1 MDTYPV
7 QASVTKRY
15 GKTTI
20 LDAIELTFQRGEIFG
35 LLGPSGSGKTT
46 LVKLLCGIEEATEG
60 TVQVFNQQMPD
71 LNVMNRM
78 GYMAQA
84 DALYVEL
91 TAKENLEFF
100 ASLSGVKRTERKER
114 IQEVMKLVDL
124 EQHLDKKVETYS
136 GGMKRRLSLA
146 IALLHKPD
154 ILLLDEPTVG
164 IDPSLRQ
171 RIWDTFE
178 ALRMKGVLILV
189 TTHVMDEAE
198 RCSRLGLIREGKLI
212 AVGTPDEI
220 KTNTKSTTIE
230 QAFLT
235 YGGVKR

>member
-20 LDAIELTFQRGEIFG
+20 LDGIELTFQRGEIFG

>member
-1 MDTYPV
+1 MISHPIQV
-7 QASVTKRY
+7 SITKRY

-20 LDAIELTFQRGEIFG
+20 LDGIELSLQSGEIFG

-60 TVQVFNQQMPD
+60 SVQVFEQQMPD
-71 LNVMNRM
+71 LKLMKRI
-78 GYMAQA
+78 GYMAQS

-100 ASLSGVKRTERKER
+100 ASMSGVKRSECKER
-114 IQEVMKLVDL
+114 MQEVMKLVDL
-124 EQHLDKKVETYS
+124 EQHLNKKVEAYS

-146 IALLHKPD
+146 IALLHNPD

-164 IDPSLRQ
+164 IDPALRQ
-171 RIWDTFE
+171 KIWDTFE
-178 ALRMKGVLILV
+178 ELRKKGVLILV
-189 TTHVMDEAE
+189 TTHVMDEAD
-198 RCSRLGLIREGKLI
+198 RCTRLGLIREGKLI
-212 AVGTPDEI
+212 AVGSPDQLKI
-220 KTNTKSTTIE
+220 NTQTTTIE

-235 YGGVKR
+235 YGG